1 MDIKS
6 ALLGELNVIQVAAS
20 TNAEETT
27 KVYGR
32 MAGITRFL
40 YENLPSYEVAGYVVF
55 LLVFVL
61 SAIVYKL
68 GFAKKLKLSQNIVIY
83 VFLFLGCIMLTFF
96 ALFLPMIE
104 GLIVAALILIVYKT
118 RMWREKE
125 KSNKLPI
132 NDSSLAPLP

>member
-1 MDIKS
+1 MKGRGVLDIKS

-20 TNAEETT
+20 TNSEETT
-27 KVYGR
+27 KVYER

-40 YENLPSYEVAGYVVF
+40 YENLPSYDIAGFVVF

-83 VFLFLGCIMLTFF
+83 AFLFLGCIMLTFF

-118 RMWREKE
+118 RMWREKRE
-125 KSNKLPI
+125 EQQAANQ
-132 NDSSLAPLP
+132 

>member
-27 KVYGR
+27 RVYER

-40 YENLPSYEVAGYVVF
+40 YENLPSYEIAGYVVF

-83 VFLFLGCIMLTFF
+83 VFLFVGCIMLTFF

-104 GLIVAALILIVYKT
+104 GLIVAALILIIYKT
-118 RMWREKE
+118 RMWREKRE
-125 KSNKLPI
+125 EQQAANQ
-132 NDSSLAPLP
+132 

>member
-27 KVYGR
+27 RVYER

-40 YENLPSYEVAGYVVF
+40 YENLPSYEIAGYVVF

-83 VFLFLGCIMLTFF
+83 AFLFVGCIMLTFF

-118 RMWREKE
+118 RMWREKRE
-125 KSNKLPI
+125 EQQAANQ
-132 NDSSLAPLP
+132 

>member
-1 MDIKS
+1 MKGRGVLDIKS

-27 KVYGR
+27 KVYER

-40 YENLPSYEVAGYVVF
+40 YENLPSYDIAGYVVF

-68 GFAKKLKLSQNIVIY
+68 GFAKKLKLSQNIAIY

-118 RMWREKE
+118 RMWREKRE
-125 KSNKLPI
+125 EQQAANR
-132 NDSSLAPLP
+132 